1 MLNHCVIHLIK
12 FYITSS
18 GMHQSIF
25 QFLLFLG
32 ANLLDYNLQK
42 KHNPEHGDIYQGA
55 RPGQSYMTSEIML
68 TF

>member
-1 MLNHCVIHLIK
+1 
-12 FYITSS
+12 
-18 GMHQSIF
+18 MHQSIF
-25 QFLLFLG
+25 QFFLFLG

-55 RPGQSYMTSEIML
+55 RPGQSYMTGEIML